1 MNMPEQ
7 WLTRKIFNWG
17 IECGLPGISEGKAL
31 FGMMLLFN
39 FFKKPITAQ
48 FS

>member
-39 FFKKPITAQ
+39 FF
-48 FS
+48 